1 MDDKKPSEPVHKFCE
16 RVLIAQSKDLFLFG
30 MHSGGELSAYVLTPD
45 HAKQLLRAL
54 QTEINKHESAHGVL
68 EGRLPSDP
76 LLSPIQVQ
84 KPPEDTDKK

>member
-1 MDDKKPSEPVHKFCE
+1 MDDKKPEPVHKFCE

-30 MHSGGELSAYVLTPD
+30 MHSGGELSAFVLTPD

-54 QTEINKHESAHGVL
+54 QTEINKHEAVHGVL

-84 KPPEDTDKK
+84 KPPEDVGGK